1 MAPALPPCASNP
13 ALPVLHR
20 ATCKSTALEAN
31 QRRGENKG
39 AGSST
44 VRTSSRVEGTPGQA
58 PVPSAPFPAVWWE
71 ARCRASRGNPTDR
84 EVRPP
89 TVQSRFLP
97 RHLCTSRARAV
108 GASRQQGARRRR
120 APLCF
125 APVPSAE
132 SPGDRALPW
141 RRAPRAAACSAL
153 PARRCGPGGG
163 SRACSAWSGGP
174 AATGSLFAPRRKKTL
189 IRIIFPSIAALNVCK
204 FSDVLLLVL
213 LCREALKFLVQLVF
227 PKVAAVMGKNCP
239 EAEET
244 LLIDIATNSCKVRIQ
259 GDKAPERLFEIP
271 DEECCLGF
279 LSEVQSIQEAH
290 LKASLPEPKDSAIWH
305 QVEKSLTGLSPGAL
319 GFEDDFNTLSLE
331 KKRNMENHQTG
342 SRREP
347 PPPPV
352 PQNKQFHREK
362 EGTSRDQPKVTN
374 TMRKMFLPSTQ
385 SGQREG
391 LIKHVLAKREKAYI
405 NLQNFR
411 FFVGTWNVNGQSPD
425 SFLNPWLVCDME
437 PPDFYCIGFQ
447 ELDLS
452 TEAFFYLDSTKE
464 QEWLSA
470 VERSLHPKAK
480 YKKVQMV
487 RLVGMMLLIF
497 AQIDHLSNIREI
509 VTESVGTGVM
519 GKMGNKGGVAIRFM
533 FYNTTFCV
541 VNSHLAAHVED
552 FERRNQD
559 YKDICARMSFMV
571 SGDSICELNIMKH
584 DVVIWLGDLN
594 YRLCLL
600 DASEVKNLIS
610 KNELQK
616 LLTYDQLNI
625 QRTQKKAFADF
636 MEGDIK
642 FIPTYKYD
650 SKTDRWDSSGKCRV
664 PAWCD
669 RILWRG
675 GNISQLRYSSHMDL
689 KTSDHKPVSALFCIG
704 VKVVD
709 EQKYRKL
716 FEDIVRIMDRMEND
730 FLPSL
735 ELSRREFEFE
745 NVKFRQLQKQ
755 KFQITNNGQVTCHF
769 SFIPKLNDNHY
780 CKPWLR
786 AEPCEGYLEPE
797 ESTEIS
803 LDVYVS
809 KDSVTLLNSG
819 EDKIEDILVLHL
831 DRGKDYFLTI
841 SGTYLPSCFGTSL
854 EALCRMKRPIRE
866 VPVTKLIDL
875 EEDSFSE
882 KEKSILQMG
891 SLDSEESSEAPLQ
904 VPKEIWLLVD
914 HLFKHALHQEDLFQ
928 TPGMQ
933 EELEQIIDCLDTS
946 IPETIPG
953 SNHSVAE
960 ALLIFLEALPEPVIC
975 YELYQRCLE
984 GSHSSRLCRQ
994 VILQLPSCHRS
1005 VFRYLMSFL
1014 RELLKYSEDNNISAA
1029 MIAALF
1035 SSLLLRP
1042 PPNLMAKQTQQDR
1055 QRAINFLYSFLLTG
1069 DEE

>member
-1 MAPALPPCASNP
+1 IIIHSQEKEYADPDYIPIN
-13 ALPVLHR
+13 
-20 ATCKSTALEAN
+20 
-31 QRRGENKG
+31 
-39 AGSST
+39 
-44 VRTSSRVEGTPGQA
+44 
-58 PVPSAPFPAVWWE
+58 
-71 ARCRASRGNPTDR
+71 
-84 EVRPP
+84 
-89 TVQSRFLP
+89 SRFK
-97 RHLCTSRARAV
+97 C
-108 GASRQQGARRRR
+108 
-120 APLCF
+120 
-125 APVPSAE
+125 
-132 SPGDRALPW
+132 
-141 RRAPRAAACSAL
+141 
-153 PARRCGPGGG
+153 
-163 SRACSAWSGGP
+163 
-174 AATGSLFAPRRKKTL
+174 
-189 IRIIFPSIAALNVCK
+189 
-204 FSDVLLLVL
+204 
-213 LCREALKFLVQLVF
+213 VQ
-227 PKVAAVMGKNCP
+227 

-244 LLIDIATNSCKVRIQ
+244 LLIDIATNTGCKIRIQ
-259 GDKAPERLFEIP
+259 GDKTAERLFEIP
-271 DEECCLGF
+271 DEERCLGF
-279 LSEVQSIQEAH
+279 LSEIQSIQEAH
-290 LKASLPEPKDSAIWH
+290 SKASPENKDPASWH
-305 QVEKSLTGLSPGAL
+305 QVKNLTGLSQASVSGAL
-319 GFEDDFNTLSLE
+319 GFEDDFNSISLE
-331 KKRNMENHQTG
+331 KKRNVQNHQMG

-352 PQNKQFHREK
+352 PQNRQFQRER

-374 TMRKMFLPSTQ
+374 TMRKIFLPSTQ

-391 LIKHVLAKREKAYI
+391 LIKHVLAKREKEYV

-425 SFLNPWLVCDME
+425 SSLEPWLVCDTE
-437 PPDFYCIGFQ
+437 PPDFYCVGTSGGTGKSEVHFHCF
-447 ELDLS
+447 S
-452 TEAFFYLDSTKE
+452 GSSRYLLFL
-464 QEWLSA
+464 Q
-470 VERSLHPKAK
+470 
-480 YKKVQMV
+480 VQMV
-487 RLVGMMLLIF
+487 RLVGMMLLVF
-497 AQIDHLSNIREI
+497 AKKDQLSNIRDI
-509 VTESVGTGVM
+509 MIESVGTGIM
-519 GKMGNKGGVAIRFM
+519 GKMGNKGGVAVRFV
-533 FYNTTFCV
+533 FHNTTFCI

-559 YKDICARMSFMV
+559 YKDICARMTFV
-571 SGDSICELNIMKH
+571 TPDDSLPQLNIMKH

-594 YRLCLL
+594 YRLCLP

-625 QRTQKKAFADF
+625 QRTHKKAFADF
-636 MEGDIK
+636 TEGEIK

-675 GNISQLRYSSHMDL
+675 GNISQLRYRSHMDL
-689 KTSDHKPVSALFCIG
+689 KTSDHKPVSALFRIG

-709 EQKYRKL
+709 EQRYRKV
-716 FEDIVRIMDRMEND
+716 FEDIVRMMDRMEND

-735 ELSRREFEFE
+735 ELSRREFDFE

-769 SFIPKLNDNHY
+769 SFIPKLNDSQY

-786 AEPCEGYLEPE
+786 AEPCEGYLEPN
-797 ESTEIS
+797 ESVDIS

-854 EALCRMKRPIRE
+854 EALCRMRRPIRE

-875 EEDSFSE
+875 GEDSFLE
-882 KEKSILQMG
+882 KEKSVLQMG
-891 SLDSEESSEAPLQ
+891 SLDSEEASEIPLQ

-914 HLFKHALHQEDLFQ
+914 HLFKNACHQEDLFQ

-933 EELEQIIDCLDTS
+933 EELQQIIDCLDTS

-975 YELYQRCLE
+975 YELYQRCLDC
-984 GSHSSRLCRQ
+984 SHDSRLCRQ
-994 VILQLPSCHRS
+994 VISQLPRCHRS

-1014 RELLKYSEDNNISAA
+1014 RELLKYSEDNNVSAS
-1029 MIAALF
+1029 MIATLF
-1035 SSLLLRP
+1035 TSLLLRP

-1055 QRAINFLYSFLLTG
+1055 QRAINFLFGFLLAG

>member
-1 MAPALPPCASNP
+1 MEPP
-13 ALPVLHR
+13 
-20 ATCKSTALEAN
+20 
-31 QRRGENKG
+31 
-39 AGSST
+39 
-44 VRTSSRVEGTPGQA
+44 
-58 PVPSAPFPAVWWE
+58 
-71 ARCRASRGNPTDR
+71 
-84 EVRPP
+84 
-89 TVQSRFLP
+89 
-97 RHLCTSRARAV
+97 
-108 GASRQQGARRRR
+108 
-120 APLCF
+120 
-125 APVPSAE
+125 
-132 SPGDRALPW
+132 
-141 RRAPRAAACSAL
+141 AAAWGLAERTGSRPG
-153 PARRCGPGGG
+153 PAGRGRPGGG
-163 SRACSAWSGGP
+163 QGQRGGQAAAAAAQGLLGAEVRAGRREPCVLSLAQRGGRYGIVIHSQERENSEPDYIPINSRFKC
-174 AATGSLFAPRRKKTL
+174 
-189 IRIIFPSIAALNVCK
+189 
-204 FSDVLLLVL
+204 
-213 LCREALKFLVQLVF
+213 VQ
-227 PKVAAVMGKNCP
+227 

-244 LLIDIATNSCKVRIQ
+244 LLIDIATNTGCKIRIQ
-259 GDKAPERLFEIP
+259 GDKTAERLFEIP
-271 DEECCLGF
+271 DEEHCLGF
-279 LSEVQSIQEAH
+279 LSEVQSIQEAQ
-290 LKASLPEPKDSAIWH
+290 LKDSLPEHKDSTSWH
-305 QVEKSLTGLSPGAL
+305 QMEKNLPGAL
-319 GFEDDFNTLSLE
+319 GFEDDFNALSLE
-331 KKRNMENHQTG
+331 KKRNVQNHQTG

-352 PQNKQFHREK
+352 PPSRQFHRER

-374 TMRKMFLPSTQ
+374 TMRKMFLPNTQ

-391 LIKHVLAKREKAYI
+391 LIKHVLAKREKEYV
-405 NLQNFR
+405 NLENFR

-425 SFLNPWLVCDME
+425 SGLEPWLACDTE

-452 TEAFFYLDSTKE
+452 TEAFFYFDSAKE
-464 QEWLSA
+464 QEWLAA
-470 VERSLHPKAK
+470 VERSLHPQAK

-487 RLVGMMLLIF
+487 RLVGMMLLVF
-497 AQIDHLSNIREI
+497 ARKDQLSNIRE
-509 VTESVGTGVM
+509 VMAESVGTGII
-519 GKMGNKGGVAIRFM
+519 GKMGNKGGVAVRFV
-533 FYNTTFCV
+533 FHNTTFCV

-559 YKDICARMSFMV
+559 YKDICARMSFV
-571 SGDSICELNIMKH
+571 TPDGTLPQLNIMKH

-594 YRLCLL
+594 YRLCIP
-600 DASEVKNLIS
+600 DANEVKGLIS

-616 LLTYDQLNI
+616 LLVYDQLNI
-625 QRTQKKAFADF
+625 QRIHKKAFADF
-636 MEGDIK
+636 IEGEIK

-675 GNISQLRYSSHMDL
+675 GNIHQLRYRSHMDL
-689 KTSDHKPVSALFCIG
+689 KTSDHKPVSALFHIG

-709 EQKYRKL
+709 EQRYRKV
-716 FEDIVRIMDRMEND
+716 FEDIVRMMDRMEND

-735 ELSRREFEFE
+735 ELSRREFHFE

-755 KFQITNNGQVTCHF
+755 KFQITNNGQVPCHF
-769 SFIPKLNDNHY
+769 SFIPKLSDRQY

-786 AEPCEGYLEPE
+786 AEPCVGYLEPN
-797 ESTEIS
+797 ESVDIS

-841 SGTYLPSCFGTSL
+841 SGSYLPSCFGTSL
-854 EALCRMKRPIRE
+854 EALCRMRQPIRE

-875 EEDSFSE
+875 GEDSFLE
-882 KEKSILQMG
+882 KEKSVLQVG
-891 SLDSEESSEAPLQ
+891 FLNSEDASEMPLQ

-914 HLFKHALHQEDLFQ
+914 HLFKHACHQEDLFQ

-933 EELEQIIDCLDTS
+933 EELQQIIDCLDTS

-975 YELYQRCLE
+975 YELYQRCLDS
-984 GSHSSRLCRQ
+984 SHDSRLCRQ
-994 VILQLPSCHRS
+994 VISQLPRCHRS
-1005 VFRYLMSFL
+1005 VFRYLIAFL
-1014 RELLKYSEDNNISAA
+1014 RELLKYSEDNNVTAT
-1029 MIAALF
+1029 MIATLF
-1035 SSLLLRP
+1035 TSLLLRP

-1055 QRAINFLYSFLLTG
+1055 QRAINFLYGFLLAG

>member
-1 MAPALPPCASNP
+1 MEPPAAGRGLAGRGRRGGPGAMRVLAGAEVRAGRREPCALSL
-13 ALPVLHR
+13 A
-20 ATCKSTALEAN
+20 
-31 QRRGENKG
+31 QRGGRYGIVIHSQE
-39 AGSST
+39 
-44 VRTSSRVEGTPGQA
+44 RE
-58 PVPSAPFPAVWWE
+58 SAEPDYIPI
-71 ARCRASRGNPTDR
+71 N
-84 EVRPP
+84 
-89 TVQSRFLP
+89 SRFK
-97 RHLCTSRARAV
+97 C
-108 GASRQQGARRRR
+108 
-120 APLCF
+120 
-125 APVPSAE
+125 
-132 SPGDRALPW
+132 
-141 RRAPRAAACSAL
+141 
-153 PARRCGPGGG
+153 
-163 SRACSAWSGGP
+163 
-174 AATGSLFAPRRKKTL
+174 
-189 IRIIFPSIAALNVCK
+189 
-204 FSDVLLLVL
+204 
-213 LCREALKFLVQLVF
+213 VQ
-227 PKVAAVMGKNCP
+227 

-244 LLIDIATNSCKVRIQ
+244 LLIDIATNTGCKIRIQ
-259 GDKAPERLFEIP
+259 GDKTAERLFEIP
-271 DEECCLGF
+271 DEERCLGF
-279 LSEVQSIQEAH
+279 LSEVQSIQEAQ
-290 LKASLPEPKDSAIWH
+290 LKSSLPDHKDSTSWH
-305 QVEKSLTGLSPGAL
+305 QVEKNLPSLLQASPSGAL
-319 GFEDDFNTLSLE
+319 GFEDDFNAMSLE
-331 KKRNMENHQTG
+331 KKRNMQNHQTG

-352 PQNKQFHREK
+352 PPSRQFHRER

-374 TMRKMFLPSTQ
+374 TMRKIFLPNTQ

-391 LIKHVLAKREKAYI
+391 LIKHLLAKREKEYVH
-405 NLQNFR
+405 LENFR

-425 SFLNPWLVCDME
+425 SSLEPWLACDTE
-437 PPDFYCIGFQ
+437 PPDLYCIGFQ

-452 TEAFFYLDSTKE
+452 TEAFFYFDSSKE
-464 QEWLSA
+464 QEWLVA
-470 VERSLHPKAK
+470 VEKSLHPQAK

-487 RLVGMMLLIF
+487 RLVGMMLLVF
-497 AQIDHLSNIREI
+497 ARRDQLSNIREI
-509 VTESVGTGVM
+509 MTESVGTGIM
-519 GKMGNKGGVAIRFM
+519 GKMGNKGGVAVRFV
-533 FYNTTFCV
+533 FHNTTFCV

-559 YKDICARMSFMV
+559 YKDICARMSFV
-571 SGDSICELNIMKH
+571 PPDVTLPQLNIMKH

-594 YRLCLL
+594 YRLCIP
-600 DASEVKNLIS
+600 DASEVKSLIS

-625 QRTQKKAFADF
+625 QRIHKKAFADF
-636 MEGDIK
+636 TEGEIK

-675 GNISQLRYSSHMDL
+675 GNINQLCYRSHMNL
-689 KTSDHKPVSALFCIG
+689 KTSDHKPVSALFHIG

-709 EQKYRKL
+709 DQRYRKV
-716 FEDIVRIMDRMEND
+716 FEDIVRMMDRMEND

-735 ELSRREFEFE
+735 ELSRREFNFE

-769 SFIPKLNDNHY
+769 SFIPKLNDRQY

-786 AEPCEGYLEPE
+786 AEPCEGYLEPN
-797 ESTEIS
+797 ESVDIS

-841 SGTYLPSCFGTSL
+841 SGSYLPSCFGTSL
-854 EALCRMKRPIRE
+854 EALCRMRQPIRE

-875 EEDSFSE
+875 GEDSFLE
-882 KEKSILQMG
+882 KEKSTLRMSILN
-891 SLDSEESSEAPLQ
+891 SEDASELPLQ

-914 HLFKHALHQEDLFQ
+914 HLFKHACHQEDLFQ

-933 EELEQIIDCLDTS
+933 EELQQIIDCLDTS

-975 YELYQRCLE
+975 YEMYQRCLDW
-984 GSHSSRLCRQ
+984 SHDSRLCRQ
-994 VILQLPSCHRS
+994 VISQLPRCHRS

-1014 RELLKYSEDNNISAA
+1014 RELLKYSEDNNVSAT
-1029 MIAALF
+1029 MIATLF
-1035 SSLLLRP
+1035 TSLLLRP

-1055 QRAINFLYSFLLTG
+1055 QRATNFLYGFLLAG

>member
-1 MAPALPPCASNP
+1 MIIYSQEKEHADPDYIPIN
-13 ALPVLHR
+13 
-20 ATCKSTALEAN
+20 
-31 QRRGENKG
+31 
-39 AGSST
+39 
-44 VRTSSRVEGTPGQA
+44 
-58 PVPSAPFPAVWWE
+58 
-71 ARCRASRGNPTDR
+71 
-84 EVRPP
+84 
-89 TVQSRFLP
+89 SRFK
-97 RHLCTSRARAV
+97 C
-108 GASRQQGARRRR
+108 
-120 APLCF
+120 
-125 APVPSAE
+125 
-132 SPGDRALPW
+132 
-141 RRAPRAAACSAL
+141 
-153 PARRCGPGGG
+153 
-163 SRACSAWSGGP
+163 
-174 AATGSLFAPRRKKTL
+174 
-189 IRIIFPSIAALNVCK
+189 
-204 FSDVLLLVL
+204 
-213 LCREALKFLVQLVF
+213 VQ
-227 PKVAAVMGKNCP
+227 

-244 LLIDIATNSCKVRIQ
+244 LLIDIATNTGCKIRIQ
-259 GDKAPERLFEIP
+259 GDKTPERLFEIP
-271 DEECCLGF
+271 DEEHCLSF
-279 LSEVQSIQEAH
+279 LAEIQSIQEAQS
-290 LKASLPEPKDSAIWH
+290 KASPPENKDSDSWH
-305 QVEKSLTGLSPGAL
+305 QAKNVSGLSQVPVSGDL
-319 GFEDDFNTLSLE
+319 GFEDDFNAVSLE
-331 KKRNMENHQTG
+331 KKRNVQNHQMG

-352 PQNKQFHREK
+352 PQNRQFHLIRESA
-362 EGTSRDQPKVTN
+362 SRDQPKVTN
-374 TMRKMFLPSTQ
+374 TMRKIFLPNTQ

-391 LIKHVLAKREKAYI
+391 LIKHVLAKREKEYV

-425 SFLNPWLVCDME
+425 SSLEPWLVCDPE
-437 PPDFYCIGFQ
+437 PPDIYCIGFQ

-452 TEAFFYLDSTKE
+452 TEAFFYFDSSKE
-464 QEWLSA
+464 HEWLTA
-470 VERSLHPKAK
+470 VEKSLHPQAK
-480 YKKVQMV
+480 YKKVQVV
-487 RLVGMMLLIF
+487 RLVGMMLLVF
-497 AQIDHLSNIREI
+497 AKKDQMSNIKD
-509 VTESVGTGVM
+509 VMMESVGTGIM
-519 GKMGNKGGVAIRFM
+519 GKMGNKGGVAVRFV
-533 FYNTTFCV
+533 FHNTTFCI

-559 YKDICARMSFMV
+559 YKDICARMSFI
-571 SGDSICELNIMKH
+571 SPDDSLPQLNIMKH

-594 YRLCLL
+594 YRLCLP
-600 DASEVKNLIS
+600 DASEVKSLIS

-616 LLTYDQLNI
+616 LLMYDQLNI

-636 MEGDIK
+636 TEGDIK

-675 GNISQLRYSSHMDL
+675 GNINQLRYRSHMDL
-689 KTSDHKPVSALFCIG
+689 KTSDHKPVSALFRIG

-709 EQKYRKL
+709 EQRYRKV
-716 FEDIVRIMDRMEND
+716 FEDIVRMMDRMEND

-769 SFIPKLNDNHY
+769 SFIPKLNDSQY

-786 AEPCEGYLEPE
+786 AEPCEGYLEPN
-797 ESTEIS
+797 ESVDIS

-841 SGTYLPSCFGTSL
+841 SGSYLPSCFGTSL
-854 EALCRMKRPIRE
+854 EALCRMRRPIRE

-875 EEDSFSE
+875 VSSSISGAQIG
-882 KEKSILQMG
+882 EKSVLQMG
-891 SLDSEESSEAPLQ
+891 SLDSEDASEKPMQ

-914 HLFKHALHQEDLFQ
+914 HLFKNACHQEDLFQ

-933 EELEQIIDCLDTS
+933 EELQQIIDCLDTS

-975 YELYQRCLE
+975 YELYQRCLDC
-984 GSHSSRLCRQ
+984 SHDSRLCRQ
-994 VILQLPSCHRS
+994 VISQLPRCHRS

-1014 RELLKYSEDNNISAA
+1014 RELLKYSEDNNVSAN
-1029 MIAALF
+1029 MIATLF
-1035 SSLLLRP
+1035 TSLLLRP
-1042 PPNLMAKQTQQDR
+1042 PPNLMAKQTHQDR
-1055 QRAINFLYSFLLTG
+1055 QRAISFLFGFLLAG

>member
-1 MAPALPPCASNP
+1 
-13 ALPVLHR
+13 
-20 ATCKSTALEAN
+20 
-31 QRRGENKG
+31 
-39 AGSST
+39 
-44 VRTSSRVEGTPGQA
+44 A
-58 PVPSAPFPAVWWE
+58 PVPSGPFPSANV
-71 ARCRASRGNPTDR
+71 AGA
-84 EVRPP
+84 EVRAGRREPCVLGLERRAGRYGVVIRSQEKENSDP
-89 TVQSRFLP
+89 DYIPINSRFK
-97 RHLCTSRARAV
+97 C
-108 GASRQQGARRRR
+108 
-120 APLCF
+120 
-125 APVPSAE
+125 
-132 SPGDRALPW
+132 
-141 RRAPRAAACSAL
+141 
-153 PARRCGPGGG
+153 
-163 SRACSAWSGGP
+163 
-174 AATGSLFAPRRKKTL
+174 
-189 IRIIFPSIAALNVCK
+189 
-204 FSDVLLLVL
+204 
-213 LCREALKFLVQLVF
+213 VQ
-227 PKVAAVMGKNCP
+227 

-244 LLIDIATNSCKVRIQ
+244 LLIDIATNTGCKVRIQ
-259 GDKAPERLFEIP
+259 GDAAPERLFEIP
-271 DEECCLGF
+271 DEERCLGF

-290 LKASLPEPKDSAIWH
+290 LKASLPEVKDSAIWH

-331 KKRNMENHQTG
+331 EKRNMQNHQTG

-352 PQNKQFHREK
+352 PQNKQIHRER

-405 NLQNFR
+405 NLHNFS
-411 FFVGTWNVNGQSPD
+411 FFLHSTDFIPTHVNVSVHRGEHADCAQAGRARAAEHQAEQIRSELHSHCLSGNSGSRL
-425 SFLNPWLVCDME
+425 FL
-437 PPDFYCIGFQ
+437 Q
-447 ELDLS
+447 
-452 TEAFFYLDSTKE
+452 
-464 QEWLSA
+464 
-470 VERSLHPKAK
+470 
-480 YKKVQMV
+480 VQMV

-497 AQIDHLSNIREI
+497 AKKDHLSNIREI

-533 FYNTTFCV
+533 FHNTTFCV

-559 YKDICARMSFMV
+559 YKDICARMSFAV
-571 SGDSICELNIMKH
+571 PGDSLSELNIMKH

-610 KNELQK
+610 KNELQR

-636 MEGDIK
+636 MEGDIT

-675 GNISQLRYSSHMDL
+675 GNVSQLRYSSHMDL
-689 KTSDHKPVSALFCIG
+689 KTSDHKPVSALFRIG

-769 SFIPKLNDNHY
+769 SFIPKLNDSHY

-786 AEPCEGYLEPE
+786 AEPCEGYLEPD

-831 DRGKDYFLTI
+831 HRGKDYFLTI

-875 EEDSFSE
+875 EEDSFLE
-882 KEKSILQMG
+882 KNCGERAGVEGLVQKVDVSVPPQAVEMG
-891 SLDSEESSEAPLQ
+891 LLALMASMPEWDHCFPWHPCSVLEPS
-904 VPKEIWLLVD
+904 KENVLGRVSGRCWGCSYSPCAGSDIC
-914 HLFKHALHQEDLFQ
+914 DLF
-928 TPGMQ
+928 
-933 EELEQIIDCLDTS
+933 ELVL
-946 IPETIPG
+946 
-953 SNHSVAE
+953 HW
-960 ALLIFLEALPEPVIC
+960 LPKPVIC

-994 VILQLPSCHRS
+994 VILQLPSCHRN

-1014 RELLKYSEDNNISAA
+1014 RELLRYSEDNNISAT
-1029 MIAALF
+1029 MIGECCSSAALAP
-1035 SSLLLRP
+1035 SQPLL
-1042 PPNLMAKQTQQDR
+1042 
-1055 QRAINFLYSFLLTG
+1055 
-1069 DEE
+1069 

>member
-1 MAPALPPCASNP
+1 IVIHSQE
-13 ALPVLHR
+13 
-20 ATCKSTALEAN
+20 K
-31 QRRGENKG
+31 EN
-39 AGSST
+39 SD
-44 VRTSSRVEGTPGQA
+44 PDYI
-58 PVPSAPFPAVWWE
+58 PI
-71 ARCRASRGNPTDR
+71 N
-84 EVRPP
+84 
-89 TVQSRFLP
+89 SRFK
-97 RHLCTSRARAV
+97 C
-108 GASRQQGARRRR
+108 
-120 APLCF
+120 
-125 APVPSAE
+125 
-132 SPGDRALPW
+132 
-141 RRAPRAAACSAL
+141 
-153 PARRCGPGGG
+153 
-163 SRACSAWSGGP
+163 
-174 AATGSLFAPRRKKTL
+174 
-189 IRIIFPSIAALNVCK
+189 
-204 FSDVLLLVL
+204 
-213 LCREALKFLVQLVF
+213 VQ
-227 PKVAAVMGKNCP
+227 

-244 LLIDIATNSCKVRIQ
+244 LLIDIATNTGCKVRIQ
-259 GDKAPERLFEIP
+259 GDETAERLFEIP
-271 DEECCLGF
+271 DEERCLGF

-290 LKASLPEPKDSAIWH
+290 LKASLPEPKDSASWH
-305 QVEKSLTGLSPGAL
+305 QVEKNLPGLSQAASSGAL
-319 GFEDDFNTLSLE
+319 EFEDDFNAMSLE
-331 KKRNMENHQTG
+331 EKRNMQNHQTG

-352 PQNKQFHREK
+352 PQNRQFHRER

-391 LIKHVLAKREKAYI
+391 LIKHVLAKKEKAYV
-405 NLQNFR
+405 NLHNFR

-425 SFLNPWLVCDME
+425 SSLEPWLVCDTE

-452 TEAFFYLDSTKE
+452 TEAFFYFDSVKE
-464 QEWLSA
+464 QEWMAA
-470 VERSLHPKAK
+470 VEKSLHPQAK
-480 YKKVQMV
+480 YKKVQVV

-497 AQIDHLSNIREI
+497 AKKDQLSNIREI
-509 VTESVGTGVM
+509 MMESVGTGIM
-519 GKMGNKGGVAIRFM
+519 GKMGNKGGVAVRFV
-533 FYNTTFCV
+533 FHNTTFCI

-559 YKDICARMSFMV
+559 YKDICARMSFITP
-571 SGDSICELNIMKH
+571 DDTLPQLNIMKH

-594 YRLCLL
+594 YRLCLP
-600 DASEVKNLIS
+600 DASEVKSLIS

-616 LLTYDQLNI
+616 LLMYDQLNI
-625 QRTQKKAFADF
+625 QRTHKKAFADF
-636 MEGDIK
+636 TEGEIK

-675 GNISQLRYSSHMDL
+675 SNINQLRYCSHMDL
-689 KTSDHKPVSALFCIG
+689 KTSDHKPVSALFSIG

-716 FEDIVRIMDRMEND
+716 FEDIVRLMDRMEND

-769 SFIPKLNDNHY
+769 SFIPKLNDTHY

-786 AEPCEGYLEPE
+786 AEPCEGYLEPD
-797 ESTEIS
+797 ESTDIS

-831 DRGKDYFLTI
+831 HRGKDYFLTI

-854 EALCRMKRPIRE
+854 EALCRMRRPIRE

-875 EEDSFSE
+875 VSSSILEQLSEQGESE
-882 KEKSILQMG
+882 KSVLQMG
-891 SLDSEESSEAPLQ
+891 SLDSEDASGMPLQ

-914 HLFKHALHQEDLFQ
+914 HLFKHACHQEDLFQ

-946 IPETIPG
+946 IPEKIPG

-975 YELYQRCLE
+975 YELYQRCLDW
-984 GSHSSRLCRQ
+984 SHNSRLCRQ
-994 VILQLPSCHRS
+994 VIFQLPRCHRS

-1014 RELLKYSEDNNISAA
+1014 RELLKYSEDNNVSVA

-1055 QRAINFLYSFLLTG
+1055 QRATNFLYSFLLAG

>member
-1 MAPALPPCASNP
+1 MGIVIHSQE
-13 ALPVLHR
+13 
-20 ATCKSTALEAN
+20 K
-31 QRRGENKG
+31 EN
-39 AGSST
+39 SD
-44 VRTSSRVEGTPGQA
+44 PDYI
-58 PVPSAPFPAVWWE
+58 PI
-71 ARCRASRGNPTDR
+71 N
-84 EVRPP
+84 
-89 TVQSRFLP
+89 SRFK
-97 RHLCTSRARAV
+97 C
-108 GASRQQGARRRR
+108 
-120 APLCF
+120 
-125 APVPSAE
+125 
-132 SPGDRALPW
+132 
-141 RRAPRAAACSAL
+141 
-153 PARRCGPGGG
+153 
-163 SRACSAWSGGP
+163 
-174 AATGSLFAPRRKKTL
+174 
-189 IRIIFPSIAALNVCK
+189 
-204 FSDVLLLVL
+204 
-213 LCREALKFLVQLVF
+213 VQ
-227 PKVAAVMGKNCP
+227 

-244 LLIDIATNSCKVRIQ
+244 LLIDIAANSWADSGSVFEAGCKVRIQ
-259 GDKAPERLFEIP
+259 GDETPERLFEIP
-271 DEECCLGF
+271 DEERCLGF
-279 LSEVQSIQEAH
+279 LSEVQSIQE
-290 LKASLPEPKDSAIWH
+290 
-305 QVEKSLTGLSPGAL
+305 GAL

-331 KKRNMENHQTG
+331 EKRNMQNHQAG

-352 PQNKQFHREK
+352 SQNRQFPRER

-405 NLQNFR
+405 NWHNFR

-425 SFLNPWLVCDME
+425 SFLEPWLVCDTE
-437 PPDFYCIGFQ
+437 PPDFYCVGFQ

-452 TEAFFYLDSTKE
+452 TEAFFYFDSTKE
-464 QEWLSA
+464 QEWLAA
-470 VERSLHPKAK
+470 VERALHPQAK

-487 RLVGMMLLIF
+487 RLVGMMLLVF
-497 AQIDHLSNIREI
+497 AKKDHLSNIREV

-519 GKMGNKGGVAIRFM
+519 GKMVSHRGQLVASLYPCKKRHSLVLFTCAIPVPPRASPESCSNPTGTCGPQGNKGGVAVRFV
-533 FYNTTFCV
+533 FHNTTFCV

-559 YKDICARMSFMV
+559 YKDICARMSFETPN
-571 SGDSICELNIMKH
+571 DSLPQINIMKH

-636 MEGDIK
+636 MEGEIK

-675 GNISQLRYSSHMDL
+675 GNINQLRYCSHMDL
-689 KTSDHKPVSALFCIG
+689 KTSDHKPVSALFRIG

-755 KFQITNNGQVTCHF
+755 KFKITNNGQVPCHF
-769 SFIPKLNDNHY
+769 SFIPKLNDIHY

-786 AEPCEGYLEPE
+786 AEPCEGYLEPD

-875 EEDSFSE
+875 VSRGV
-882 KEKSILQMG
+882 L
-891 SLDSEESSEAPLQ
+891 
-904 VPKEIWLLVD
+904 
-914 HLFKHALHQEDLFQ
+914 EDL
-928 TPGMQ
+928 
-933 EELEQIIDCLDTS
+933 L
-946 IPETIPG
+946 
-953 SNHSVAE
+953 
-960 ALLIFLEALPEPVIC
+960 
-975 YELYQRCLE
+975 
-984 GSHSSRLCRQ
+984 
-994 VILQLPSCHRS
+994 
-1005 VFRYLMSFL
+1005 
-1014 RELLKYSEDNNISAA
+1014 
-1029 MIAALF
+1029 
-1035 SSLLLRP
+1035 
-1042 PPNLMAKQTQQDR
+1042 
-1055 QRAINFLYSFLLTG
+1055 
-1069 DEE
+1069 

>member
-1 MAPALPPCASNP
+1 MEPPPAGAWSLAAAAGTGPREGPGPGRAPGPG
-13 ALPVLHR
+13 
-20 ATCKSTALEAN
+20 
-31 QRRGENKG
+31 RGVAAAQSV
-39 AGSST
+39 AG
-44 VRTSSRVEGTPGQA
+44 E
-58 PVPSAPFPAVWWE
+58 E
-71 ARCRASRGNPTDR
+71 LRG
-84 EVRPP
+84 
-89 TVQSRFLP
+89 
-97 RHLCTSRARAV
+97 
-108 GASRQQGARRRR
+108 GRR
-120 APLCF
+120 APCVLSL
-125 APVPSAE
+125 AQRHGRHEIIIHSQENEYADPDYIPIN
-132 SPGDRALPW
+132 
-141 RRAPRAAACSAL
+141 
-153 PARRCGPGGG
+153 
-163 SRACSAWSGGP
+163 SRFKC
-174 AATGSLFAPRRKKTL
+174 
-189 IRIIFPSIAALNVCK
+189 
-204 FSDVLLLVL
+204 
-213 LCREALKFLVQLVF
+213 VQ
-227 PKVAAVMGKNCP
+227 

-244 LLIDIATNSCKVRIQ
+244 LLIDIATNTGCKIRIQ
-259 GDKAPERLFEIP
+259 GDKTAERLFEIP
-271 DEECCLGF
+271 DEERCLGF
-279 LSEVQSIQEAH
+279 LSEIQSIQEAH
-290 LKASLPEPKDSAIWH
+290 LKASLPENKDPASWH
-305 QVEKSLTGLSPGAL
+305 QVKNLAGLPQASVSGAL
-319 GFEDDFNTLSLE
+319 GFEDDFNTISLE
-331 KKRNMENHQTG
+331 KKRNVQNHQMG

-352 PQNKQFHREK
+352 PQSRQLHREK
-362 EGTSRDQPKVTN
+362 ESTSRDQPKVTN
-374 TMRKMFLPSTQ
+374 TMRKIFLPSTQ

-391 LIKHVLAKREKAYI
+391 LIKHVLARREKEYV

-425 SFLNPWLVCDME
+425 CSLESWLVCDME
-437 PPDFYCIGFQ
+437 PPDFYCVGFQ

-452 TEAFFYLDSTKE
+452 TEAFFYFDSAKE
-464 QEWLSA
+464 QEWLAA
-470 VERSLHPKAK
+470 VEKSLHPQAK

-487 RLVGMMLLIF
+487 RLVGMMLLVF
-497 AQIDHLSNIREI
+497 AKKDQLSNIRDVMI
-509 VTESVGTGVM
+509 ESVGTGII
-519 GKMGNKGGVAIRFM
+519 GKMGNKGGVAVRFV
-533 FYNTTFCV
+533 FHNTTFCI

-559 YKDICARMSFMV
+559 YKDICARMTFITPD
-571 SGDSICELNIMKH
+571 DSLPQLNIMKH

-594 YRLCLL
+594 YRLCLP
-600 DASEVKNLIS
+600 DASEVKSLIS

-625 QRTQKKAFADF
+625 QRTHKKAFADF
-636 MEGDIK
+636 TEGEIK

-675 GNISQLRYSSHMDL
+675 GNINQLRYRSHMDL
-689 KTSDHKPVSALFCIG
+689 KTSDHKPVSALFRIG

-709 EQKYRKL
+709 EQRYRKV
-716 FEDIVRIMDRMEND
+716 FEDIVRMMDRMEND

-735 ELSRREFEFE
+735 ELSRREELDYKQHLGSLADLLLGVQNCAGASQSQFEFE

-769 SFIPKLNDNHY
+769 SFIPKLNDSQY

-786 AEPCEGYLEPE
+786 AEPCEGYLEPN
-797 ESTEIS
+797 ESVDIS

-841 SGTYLPSCFGTSL
+841 SGSYLPSCFGTSL
-854 EALCRMKRPIRE
+854 EALCRMRRPIRE

-875 EEDSFSE
+875 E
-882 KEKSILQMG
+882 KSVLQIG
-891 SLDSEESSEAPLQ
+891 SPDSEDASEMPLP

-914 HLFKHALHQEDLFQ
+914 HLFKNACHQEDLFQ

-933 EELEQIIDCLDTS
+933 EELQQIIDCLDTS

-975 YELYQRCLE
+975 YELYQRCLDC
-984 GSHSSRLCRQ
+984 SQDSRLCRQ
-994 VILQLPSCHRS
+994 VISQLPRCHRS

-1014 RELLKYSEDNNISAA
+1014 RELLKYSEDNNVSAN
-1029 MIAALF
+1029 MIATLF
-1035 SSLLLRP
+1035 TSLLLRP

-1055 QRAINFLYSFLLTG
+1055 QRAISFLVGFLLAG

>member
-1 MAPALPPCASNP
+1 I
-13 ALPVLHR
+13 VI
-20 ATCKSTALEAN
+20 
-31 QRRGENKG
+31 QRQEK
-39 AGSST
+39 GSSD
-44 VRTSSRVEGTPGQA
+44 PDYI
-58 PVPSAPFPAVWWE
+58 PI
-71 ARCRASRGNPTDR
+71 N
-84 EVRPP
+84 
-89 TVQSRFLP
+89 SRFKCVQGTELGAF
-97 RHLCTSRARAV
+97 LLEV
-108 GASRQQGARRRR
+108 GT
-120 APLCF
+120 CY
-125 APVPSAE
+125 
-132 SPGDRALPW
+132 
-141 RRAPRAAACSAL
+141 
-153 PARRCGPGGG
+153 
-163 SRACSAWSGGP
+163 SG
-174 AATGSLFAPRRKKTL
+174 
-189 IRIIFPSIAALNVCK
+189 
-204 FSDVLLLVL
+204 
-213 LCREALKFLVQLVF
+213 
-227 PKVAAVMGKNCP
+227 
-239 EAEET
+239 
-244 LLIDIATNSCKVRIQ
+244 CKVRIQ
-259 GDKAPERLFEIP
+259 GDKTAERLFEIP
-271 DEECCLGF
+271 DEEQCLRF

-290 LKASLPEPKDSAIWH
+290 MKAALPESKDSASWH
-305 QVEKSLTGLSPGAL
+305 QVERNLPALSQSSSSGAL
-319 GFEDDFNTLSLE
+319 GFDDDFNTLSLE
-331 KKRNMENHQTG
+331 EKRNMQNHQPA

-347 PPPPV
+347 PRPPPV
-352 PQNKQFHREK
+352 PQNRQLHRER
-362 EGTSRDQPKVTN
+362 EGASRDQPEVTD

-385 SGQREG
+385 LGQREG
-391 LIKHVLAKREKAYI
+391 LIKHVLARREKDYV
-405 NLQNFR
+405 NLHNFR

-425 SFLNPWLVCDME
+425 SSLQPWLVCDLE

-452 TEAFFYLDSTKE
+452 TEAFFYFDSSKE
-464 QEWLSA
+464 QEWLLA
-470 VERSLHPKAK
+470 VEKSLHPKAK

-487 RLVGMMLLIF
+487 RLVGMMLLIY
-497 AQIDHLSNIREI
+497 AKKDHLSHIQKI
-509 VTESVGTGVM
+509 VTETVGTGIM
-519 GKMGNKGGVAIRFM
+519 GKMGNKGGVAVRFV
-533 FYNTTFCV
+533 FHNTTFCI

-559 YKDICARMSFMV
+559 YKDICARMSFEILDD
-571 SGDSICELNIMKH
+571 GLPQLNIMKH

-594 YRLCLL
+594 YRLCLP
-600 DASEVKNLIS
+600 DASEVKSLIS
-610 KNELQK
+610 RNELQK
-616 LLTYDQLNI
+616 LLMYDQLNI

-636 MEGDIK
+636 TEGEIK

-675 GNISQLRYSSHMDL
+675 GNIAQMRYCSHMDL
-689 KTSDHKPVSALFCIG
+689 KTSDHKPVSALFRIG

-709 EQKYRKL
+709 EQKCRKT
-716 FEDIVRIMDRMEND
+716 FEDIVRMMDRMEND

-755 KFQITNNGQVTCHF
+755 RFQITNDGQVTCHF
-769 SFIPKLNDNHY
+769 SFIPKLNDTHY

-786 AEPCEGYLEPE
+786 AEPCEGYLEPD

-875 EEDSFSE
+875 VNPSRRAETSSAVCHQ
-882 KEKSILQMG
+882 EKSVLQMD
-891 SLDSEESSEAPLQ
+891 SLDSEEAGEVPLQ

-914 HLFKHALHQEDLFQ
+914 HLFKHACHQEDLFQ

-933 EELEQIIDCLDTS
+933 EELEKIIDCLDTS

-975 YELYQRCLE
+975 YELYQRCLDW
-984 GSHSSRLCRQ
+984 SHSSRLCRQ
-994 VILQLPSCHRS
+994 VIFQLPRCHRS

-1014 RELLKYSEDNNISAA
+1014 RELLRYSEDNNVTAP

-1042 PPNLMAKQTQQDR
+1042 PPNLQAKQTPQER
-1055 QRAINFLYSFLLTG
+1055 QRAINFLYSFLLAG

>member
-1 MAPALPPCASNP
+1 MEPGAAAWG
-13 ALPVLHR
+13 LPVSGGGCPGSGSCTRGRGAAAQSVAGAELR
-20 ATCKSTALEAN
+20 AGRREPCVLSLA
-31 QRRGENKG
+31 RRGGRCGILIQSQEKD
-39 AGSST
+39 SS
-44 VRTSSRVEGTPGQA
+44 
-58 PVPSAPFPAVWWE
+58 VPDYIPI
-71 ARCRASRGNPTDR
+71 N
-84 EVRPP
+84 
-89 TVQSRFLP
+89 SRF
-97 RHLCTSRARAV
+97 
-108 GASRQQGARRRR
+108 
-120 APLCF
+120 
-125 APVPSAE
+125 
-132 SPGDRALPW
+132 
-141 RRAPRAAACSAL
+141 
-153 PARRCGPGGG
+153 RC
-163 SRACSAWSGGP
+163 
-174 AATGSLFAPRRKKTL
+174 
-189 IRIIFPSIAALNVCK
+189 
-204 FSDVLLLVL
+204 
-213 LCREALKFLVQLVF
+213 VQ
-227 PKVAAVMGKNCP
+227 

-244 LLIDIATNSCKVRIQ
+244 LLIDIAANTGCKVRIQ
-259 GDKAPERLFEIP
+259 GEEAAERLFEIP
-271 DEECCLGF
+271 DEEHCLGF
-279 LSEVQSIQEAH
+279 LAEVQSIQEAH
-290 LKASLPEPKDSAIWH
+290 LKASPMEPKDSSSWH
-305 QVEKSLTGLSPGAL
+305 QVEKNLPGLSQASSSGAL
-319 GFEDDFNTLSLE
+319 GFEDDFTALSLE
-331 KKRNMENHQTG
+331 EKRNGQNHQAG

-352 PQNKQFHREK
+352 PQNRQFHRERD
-362 EGTSRDQPKVTN
+362 GSSRDQPKVTN
-374 TMRKMFLPSTQ
+374 TMRKMFLPSSQ

-391 LIKHVLAKREKAYI
+391 LIKHLLAKREKAYV
-405 NLQNFR
+405 NLHNFR

-425 SFLNPWLVCDME
+425 SGLEPWLVCDME
-437 PPDFYCIGFQ
+437 PPDVYCIGFQ

-452 TEAFFYLDSTKE
+452 TEAFFYFDSVKE
-464 QEWLSA
+464 QEWLAA
-470 VERSLHPKAK
+470 VEKALHPHAK

-497 AQIDHLSNIREI
+497 AKKDQLSNIREI

-519 GKMGNKGGVAIRFM
+519 GKMGNKGGVAVRFV
-533 FYNTTFCV
+533 FHNTTFCI

-559 YKDICARMSFMV
+559 YKDICARMSFV
-571 SGDSICELNIMKH
+571 TPDESLPHVNIMKH

-594 YRLCLL
+594 YRLCLP
-600 DASEVKNLIS
+600 DASEVKSLIS

-625 QRTQKKAFADF
+625 QRMQKKAFADF
-636 MEGDIK
+636 TEGEIK

-675 GNISQLRYSSHMDL
+675 GSITQLRYGSHMDL
-689 KTSDHKPVSALFCIG
+689 KTSDHKPVSALFRIG

-716 FEDIVRIMDRMEND
+716 FEDIVRLMDRMEND

-735 ELSRREFEFE
+735 ELSRREFEFQ

-786 AEPCEGYLEPE
+786 AEPCEGYLEPD
-797 ESTEIS
+797 ESTDIS

-854 EALCRMKRPIRE
+854 EALCRMRRPIRE

-875 EEDSFSE
+875 E
-882 KEKSILQMG
+882 KSVPQMG
-891 SLDSEESSEAPLQ
+891 SLDSEEDGGTLLQ
-904 VPKEIWLLVD
+904 VPKEVWLLVD
-914 HLFKHALHQEDLFQ
+914 HLFKHACHQEDLFQ

-975 YELYQRCLE
+975 YELYQRCLDW
-984 GSHSSRLCRQ
+984 SHSSRLCRQ
-994 VILQLPSCHRS
+994 VIFQLPRCHRS

-1014 RELLKYSEDNNISAA
+1014 RELLRYSEDNKVSVT

-1042 PPNLMAKQTQQDR
+1042 PPNLVTKQSQQDR
-1055 QRAINFLYSFLLTG
+1055 QRAINFLYSFLLAG

>member
-1 MAPALPPCASNP
+1 RSGQQAPGF
-13 ALPVLHR
+13 PV
-20 ATCKSTALEAN
+20 STAPVAV
-31 QRRGENKG
+31 RRLSVREEG
-39 AGSST
+39 A
-44 VRTSSRVEGTPGQA
+44 VLCFTSLFSLSRVVIRSLEKENSDPDYI
-58 PVPSAPFPAVWWE
+58 PI
-71 ARCRASRGNPTDR
+71 N
-84 EVRPP
+84 
-89 TVQSRFLP
+89 SRFK
-97 RHLCTSRARAV
+97 C
-108 GASRQQGARRRR
+108 
-120 APLCF
+120 
-125 APVPSAE
+125 
-132 SPGDRALPW
+132 
-141 RRAPRAAACSAL
+141 
-153 PARRCGPGGG
+153 
-163 SRACSAWSGGP
+163 
-174 AATGSLFAPRRKKTL
+174 
-189 IRIIFPSIAALNVCK
+189 
-204 FSDVLLLVL
+204 
-213 LCREALKFLVQLVF
+213 VQ
-227 PKVAAVMGKNCP
+227 

-244 LLIDIATNSCKVRIQ
+244 LLIDIATNTGCKVRIQ
-259 GDKAPERLFEIP
+259 GGETAERLFEIP
-271 DEECCLGF
+271 DEERCLGF

-290 LKASLPEPKDSAIWH
+290 LKALPEPEDLGGWDR
-305 QVEKSLTGLSPGAL
+305 VEKNLPGLLQTSSSGL
-319 GFEDDFNTLSLE
+319 LRLEDDLRVLGLE
-331 KKRNMENHQTG
+331 GKINIQNHQAG
-342 SRREP
+342 FRREP

-352 PQNKQFHREK
+352 PQNRQFHRER
-362 EGTSRDQPKVTN
+362 EGTSREQPKVTD

-385 SGQREG
+385 SGQRER
-391 LIKHVLAKREKAYI
+391 LIKHALAKREAAYVD
-405 NLQNFR
+405 LHNFR

-425 SFLNPWLVCDME
+425 SSLEPWLVCDAE
-437 PPDFYCIGFQ
+437 PPDLYCIGFQ

-452 TEAFFYLDSTKE
+452 TEAFFYFDSPKE
-464 QEWLSA
+464 QEWLAA
-470 VERSLHPKAK
+470 VEKSLHPQAK
-480 YKKVQMV
+480 YKKVEMV
-487 RLVGMMLLIF
+487 RLVGMLLLIF
-497 AQIDHLSNIREI
+497 VKKDQLSYIRE
-509 VTESVGTGVM
+509 VVKETVGTGVV
-519 GKMGNKGGVAIRFM
+519 GKMGNKGGVAARFM
-533 FYNTTFCV
+533 FHNTTFCI

-552 FERRNQD
+552 FQQRNQN
-559 YKDICARMSFMV
+559 YRDICARMSFIIPD
-571 SGDSICELNIMKH
+571 DSLSQLSIMKH

-594 YRLCLL
+594 YRLCLP
-600 DASEVKNLIS
+600 DAYEVKSLIS
-610 KNELQK
+610 RNELQK
-616 LLTYDQLNI
+616 LLIYDQLNI
-625 QRTQKKAFADF
+625 QRTQKKAFSDF
-636 MEGDIK
+636 TEGEIK

-675 GNISQLRYSSHMDL
+675 ENINQLRYCSHMDL
-689 KTSDHKPVSALFCIG
+689 KTSDHKPVSALFLIG

-709 EQKYRKL
+709 EQRYRKA
-716 FEDIVRIMDRMEND
+716 FEDIVRLMDRMEND

-769 SFIPKLNDNHY
+769 SFIPKLNDSHY

-786 AEPCEGYLEPE
+786 AEPCEGYLEPD
-797 ESTEIS
+797 ESMDIS

-854 EALCRMKRPIRE
+854 EALCRMRRPIRE

-875 EEDSFSE
+875 VSFPETLSALCHQ
-882 KEKSILQMG
+882 EKSVLP
-891 SLDSEESSEAPLQ
+891 LVPLESEDASGMPLQ

-914 HLFKHALHQEDLFQ
+914 HLFKHACHQEDLFQ

-975 YELYQRCLE
+975 YELYQRCLDW
-984 GSHSSRLCRQ
+984 SHNSRLCRQ
-994 VILQLPSCHRS
+994 VILQLPRCHRS
-1005 VFRYLMSFL
+1005 VFQYLMLFL
-1014 RELLKYSEDNNISAA
+1014 RELLKYSKDNNVSVT

-1042 PPNLMAKQTQQDR
+1042 PPNLMAKQTPQDR
-1055 QRAINFLYSFLLTG
+1055 QRAISFLHSFLLAR

>member
-1 MAPALPPCASNP
+1 MSLSPDAEKPP
-13 ALPVLHR
+13 LRLVL
-20 ATCKSTALEAN
+20 AKDAISYKSCVAFLH
-31 QRRGENKG
+31 KY
-39 AGSST
+39 SSH
-44 VRTSSRVEGTPGQA
+44 
-58 PVPSAPFPAVWWE
+58 
-71 ARCRASRGNPTDR
+71 CNINI
-84 EVRPP
+84 
-89 TVQSRFLP
+89 L
-97 RHLCTSRARAV
+97 LCTSR
-108 GASRQQGARRRR
+108 GF
-120 APLCF
+120 LWF
-125 APVPSAE
+125 F
-132 SPGDRALPW
+132 
-141 RRAPRAAACSAL
+141 
-153 PARRCGPGGG
+153 
-163 SRACSAWSGGP
+163 
-174 AATGSLFAPRRKKTL
+174 TSLL
-189 IRIIFPSIAALNVCK
+189 SVSRIIIHSQEKEYADPDYIPINSRFKC
-204 FSDVLLLVL
+204 
-213 LCREALKFLVQLVF
+213 VQ
-227 PKVAAVMGKNCP
+227 

-244 LLIDIATNSCKVRIQ
+244 LLIDIATNTGCKIRIQ
-259 GDKAPERLFEIP
+259 GDKTAERLFEIP
-271 DEECCLGF
+271 DEERCLGF
-279 LSEVQSIQEAH
+279 LSEIQSIQEAH
-290 LKASLPEPKDSAIWH
+290 SKASPENKDPASWH
-305 QVEKSLTGLSPGAL
+305 QVKNLTGLSQASVSGAL
-319 GFEDDFNTLSLE
+319 GFEDDFNSISLE
-331 KKRNMENHQTG
+331 KKRNVQNHQMG

-352 PQNKQFHREK
+352 PQNRQFQRER

-374 TMRKMFLPSTQ
+374 TMRKIFLPSTQ

-391 LIKHVLAKREKAYI
+391 LIKHVLAKREKEYV

-425 SFLNPWLVCDME
+425 SSLEPWLVCDTE
-437 PPDFYCIGFQ
+437 PPDFYCVGFQ
-447 ELDLS
+447 ELD
-452 TEAFFYLDSTKE
+452 
-464 QEWLSA
+464 
-470 VERSLHPKAK
+470 K

-487 RLVGMMLLIF
+487 RLVGMMLLVF
-497 AQIDHLSNIREI
+497 AKKDQLSNIRDI
-509 VTESVGTGVM
+509 MIESVGTGIM
-519 GKMGNKGGVAIRFM
+519 GKMGNKGGVAVRFV
-533 FYNTTFCV
+533 FHNTTFCI

-559 YKDICARMSFMV
+559 YKDICARMTFV
-571 SGDSICELNIMKH
+571 TPDDSLPQLNIMKH

-594 YRLCLL
+594 YRLCLP

-625 QRTQKKAFADF
+625 QRTHKKAFADF
-636 MEGDIK
+636 TEGEIK

-675 GNISQLRYSSHMDL
+675 GNISQLRYRSHMDL
-689 KTSDHKPVSALFCIG
+689 KTSDHKPVSALFRIG

-709 EQKYRKL
+709 EQRYRKV
-716 FEDIVRIMDRMEND
+716 FEDIVRMMDRMEND

-735 ELSRREFEFE
+735 ELSRREFDFE

-769 SFIPKLNDNHY
+769 SFIPKLNDSQY

-786 AEPCEGYLEPE
+786 AEPCEGYLEPN
-797 ESTEIS
+797 ESVDIS

-854 EALCRMKRPIRE
+854 EALCRMRRPIRE

-875 EEDSFSE
+875 GEDSFLE
-882 KEKSILQMG
+882 KEKSVLQMG
-891 SLDSEESSEAPLQ
+891 SLDSEEASEIPLQ

-914 HLFKHALHQEDLFQ
+914 HLFKNACHQEDLFQ

-933 EELEQIIDCLDTS
+933 EELQQIIDCLDTS

-975 YELYQRCLE
+975 YELYQRCLDC
-984 GSHSSRLCRQ
+984 SHDSRLCRQ
-994 VILQLPSCHRS
+994 VISQLPRCHRS

-1014 RELLKYSEDNNISAA
+1014 RELLKYSEDNNVSAS
-1029 MIAALF
+1029 MIATLF
-1035 SSLLLRP
+1035 TSLLLRP

-1055 QRAINFLYSFLLTG
+1055 QRAINFLFGFLLAG